1 MAARHS
7 RKLLRPLLYTSAAAA
22 AGAGVLYISY
32 RPRNIPG
39 LEAPAVPPPGY
50 HEGKLVPPSFPSI
63 KGRIDQI
70 KDLKR
75 SQTEEPYDLLVIGG
89 GATGSGIALDA
100 ATRGLRVAVVER
112 DDFSAGT
119 SSKSTKLVHGGVRYL
134 EKAFWE
140 LDYNQYALV
149 KEALRER
156 KYFLNTAPHLSQ
168 WLPIMVP
175 VQKWWQIPY
184 FWGGCKA
191 YDLLAG
197 SEGIESSY
205 FLTKSKAIDAFP
217 MLKRDDV
224 IGAMV
229 YYDGAHNDS
238 RMNVSLAMTAAL
250 YGSTVVNH
258 MEVTGLTKGEDGKLN
273 GAILRDVIP
282 GKDGEQAEE
291 FKIRAKGIINATGPF
306 TDSIRKMDD
315 PSIQEIVAPS
325 SGVHIIL
332 PGYFSPSNMGLIDPS
347 TSDGRVIFFLP
358 WQGNTIAGT
367 TDAPTE
373 ITYQP
378 EPSEK
383 DIQWILNEIRGYFAP
398 DITVDRKDVLAAWSG
413 IRPLVRDPA
422 KSSSQALVRNHLISV
437 SPSGLLTCA
446 GGKWTTYRQM
456 AEEAVDEAIEAFHLQ
471 PRELHNMPDISGA
484 GGSGLVADGATL
496 DGSCQTHQ
504 VRLIGAHG
512 FSQTLFINLIQ
523 HFGLETDVAKHL
535 TTSYGDRAWQVAALS
550 SPTNTRYPVRGCR
563 ISALYPF
570 VDGEVR
576 YAVRH
581 EYAQTAVDVIARRT
595 RLAFLNAEAALEAL
609 PNVIDL
615 MAEELNWSNKRK
627 DLEWKESVSF
637 LSSMGL
643 PKSLL
648 TLTRQEVQSGRVKEL
663 DSEERKHFARTD
675 PPADILKG
683 DAKNPNADPLIS
695 KDSPANK

>member
-7 RKLLRPLLYTSAAAA
+7 RKFLRPLLYTSAAAA

-50 HEGKLVPPSFPSI
+50 REGKLVPPVFPVI
-63 KGRIDQI
+63 KSRLEQI
-70 KDLKR
+70 QDLKR
-75 SQTEEPYDLLVIGG
+75 SQTEEEYDLLVIGG
-89 GATGSGIALDA
+89 GATGAGIALDA
-100 ATRGLRVAVVER
+100 ATRGLKVAVVER

-134 EKAFWE
+134 EKAVWE
-140 LDYNQYALV
+140 LDYNQYKLV

-175 VQKWWQIPY
+175 LQKLWQAPY
-184 FWGGCKA
+184 FWAGCKA
-191 YDLLAG
+191 YDFLAG

-217 MLKRDDV
+217 MLKRENV

-258 MEVTGLTKGEDGKLN
+258 MEVTGLTKDANGKLC
-273 GAILRDVIP
+273 GARMKDVIP
-282 GKDGEQAEE
+282 SKDGEETEE
-291 FKIRAKGIINATGPF
+291 FSIRAKGIINATGPF
-306 TDSIRKMDD
+306 TDSIRKMDEPD
-315 PSIQEIVAPS
+315 TKEIVAPS
-325 SGVHIIL
+325 SGVHVIL
-332 PGYFSPSNMGLIDPS
+332 PGYYSPSNMGLIDPS

-373 ITYQP
+373 ITQQP
-378 EPSEK
+378 EPSEQ
-383 DIQWILNEIRGYFAP
+383 DINWILSEIRGYLAP
-398 DITVDRKDVLAAWSG
+398 DIKVDRSDVLAAWSG
-413 IRPLVRDPA
+413 IRPLVRDPN
-422 KSSSQALVRNHLISV
+422 KTSSQALVRNHLISV

-456 AEEAVDEAIEAFHLQ
+456 AEEAVDEAISQFNLK
-471 PRELHNMPDISGA
+471 PREVKNLPDISGV

-512 FSQTLFINLIQ
+512 FSKTLFINLIQ
-523 HFGLETDVAKHL
+523 HFGLETDVAQHL
-535 TTSYGDRAWQVAALS
+535 TISYGDRAWQVAALS
-550 SPTNTRYPVRGCR
+550 APTNARFPVRGCR
-563 ISALYPF
+563 ISPMYPF

-609 PNVIDL
+609 PSVIDL
-615 MAEELNWSNKRK
+615 MGEELNWSSHRK
-627 DLEWKESVSF
+627 DTEWKDSVKY

-648 TLTRQEVQSGRVKEL
+648 GMSRQEVVNGRVR
-663 DSEERKHFARTD
+663 DVDAQERKTFSRTD
-675 PPADILKG
+675 PPADILEG
-683 DAKNPNADPLIS
+683 EAIAQ
-695 KDSPANK
+695 PATAPAS